1 MNLAISS
8 LVIFI
13 LTTPAILA
21 RRVYFTRE
29 LSKKFTDKNTIQE
42 IFSSIFLASL
52 LHFIWTW
59 VVQLIGYKIDFEIL
73 FKSLFNPN
81 SVNNFHSITG
91 SIYNVFWY
99 FITLSLSAMGLS
111 WLFRNTVRYFAWDRS
126 TSFLR
131 YDNNWYYL
139 FTGEVL
145 DIKKYNKNKEISSK
159 PVNQRVVDVLA
170 KSNDNEIFYRG
181 NLIDFQLDKNN
192 TVEYIVLSYPT
203 KKEKGKK
210 RKQIPSDY
218 FVIPYEEVLN
228 INLMYFSSKEIE

>member
-13 LTTPAILA
+13 LVPPAILA

-42 IFSSIFLASL
+42 IFSSIFLAGL
-52 LHFIWTW
+52 LHFIWIN
-59 VVQLIGYKIDFEIL
+59 VVECVDKEVDFEII
-73 FKSLFNPN
+73 FKILFNPSSLN
-81 SVNNFHSITG
+81 DYYSITSNVR
-91 SIYNVFWY
+91 SIFWY
-99 FITLSLSAMGLS
+99 FISLSLVAMSIS
-111 WLFRNTVRYFAWDRS
+111 WLFRNTVRYFALDRS
-126 TSFLR
+126 INFLR

-145 DIKKYNKNKEISSK
+145 DIKKYNSDKEVNSK

-170 KSNDNEIFYRG
+170 KSNNKEVFYRG

-203 KKEKGKK
+203 KKAKGED

-218 FVIPYEEVLN
+218 FIIPYEEILN
-228 INLMYFSSKEIE
+228 INLMYFSSTKD